1 MSGKHFENGKSYT
14 LGGLFAE
21 GIKLIIPDL
30 QRDYCWGSLEKEKK
44 LVSGFVDSL
53 LDLFESGNKGSNLGL
68 IYGYESITNHIELCD
83 GQQRITTLYFLLGL
97 LNKHSRNNSFENYLK
112 TSADELRL
120 QYAIRESTLFFLE
133 DLSYKFFITNG
144 VTAVGDIKNEAWY
157 FKDYDL
163 DPSIQSM
170 LDALKVI
177 ERKLRGVDAVQFGEF
192 IVNHISFLYIDVG
205 NRKNGEETFV
215 VINTTGESLSATENL
230 KPHLITKQPQ
240 EHQDAC
246 SKKWEEW
253 ETFFWQNRGENDT
266 ADNGLKE
273 FFRWLTLLNLDRQND
288 DGHAEFEHIQDG
300 EGGDYDFS
308 TVLNIAF
315 DDICRYFDIAKR
327 IFSDKSI
334 FGNEDDKKL
343 LSPHVKGNQQIDWFK
358 VLPVIAYCKKFPV
371 HTERDLL
378 RVKQFFSNVAKIDNV
393 RKNVKE
399 LLPKAIDIIY
409 NLPDSD
415 MASILKEKDVS
426 TQILSDEEKE
436 KFNLYLNKKNVR
448 TELENRFWKEE
459 AHPVWNGEIQP
470 LLEWSKVNG
479 TFDADLFDVCSE
491 TFNKLFHDDMEYE
504 ELDITRRALLTLNL
518 NEYPKIFKGY
528 TNYSFCYES
537 SDWQTLI
544 KENVKEFGKFIKKL
558 NGKNDIYAEQEKMI
572 NNSSKEYKDKLK
584 YFVKHPELLKYCEQ
598 KNVQWD
604 DDLETWWLIPKKHAT
619 KYIKLENFLLYLDLK
634 SKYDDMKNWEISYWE
649 YDGSIAY
656 LESADKTVIDM
667 FYEGSNKYTLQL
679 FNRDYN
685 DNGDYKLSKK
695 KYKSMAGE
703 LGLQWNGERYE
714 HPNMTKQKL
723 FSLVKKIVDSFE

>member
-14 LGGLFAE
+14 LGGLFAK

-53 LDLFESGNKGSNLGL
+53 LDLFKSGNEGSNLGL
-68 IYGYESITNHIELCD
+68 IYGYESVENHIELCD
-83 GQQRITTLYFLLGL
+83 GQQRITTLYLLLGL
-97 LNKHSRNNSFENYLK
+97 LNRHDEDNSFETYLK
-112 TSADELRL
+112 TSEDELRL
-120 QYAIRESTLFFLE
+120 QYAIRESTLYFLE
-133 DLSYKFFITNG
+133 DLARHFFVKEN
-144 VTAVGDIKNEAWY
+144 DISVRDLKNETWY

-170 LDALKVI
+170 LDALNAI
-177 ERKLRGVDAVQFGEF
+177 EQKLRGVKAVQFGEF
-192 IVNHISFLYIDVG
+192 IVNHISFLYIDLG

-215 VINTTGESLSATENL
+215 VINTTGEPLSATENL
-230 KPHLITKQPQ
+230 KPLLITKQPQ
-240 EHQDAC
+240 EHQNAC

-273 FFRWLTLLNLDRQND
+273 FFRWITLLNLDRQND
-288 DGHAEFEHIQDG
+288 DGLAEFERIQD
-300 EGGDYDFS
+300 EETDDYDFS
-308 TVLNIAF
+308 TILNAVTF
-315 DDICRYFDIAKR
+315 DDICRYFDIVKS
-327 IFSDKSI
+327 IFSDKPI
-334 FGNEDDKKL
+334 FGNGDDKAL
-343 LSPHVKGNQQIDWFK
+343 LSPNAKGNQKIDWFK
-358 VLPVIAYCKKFPV
+358 VLPVIAYCKKFPD

-393 RKNVKE
+393 SKSVKE

-415 MASILKEKDVS
+415 ITSILKEKDVS
-426 TQILSDEEKE
+426 TQILSEEEKE
-436 KFNLYLNKKNVR
+436 KFNLYLNKKYVR
-448 TELENRFWKEE
+448 TELEDKFWKEE
-459 AHPVWNGEIQP
+459 VHPVWNGEIQP
-470 LLEWSKVNG
+470 LIEWSKPNG
-479 TFDADLFDVCSE
+479 VFDVTKFDSYAE
-491 TFNKLFHDDMEYE
+491 TFNRLFHGDMKYE
-504 ELDITRRALLTLNL
+504 GLDITRRALLTLNL
-518 NEYPKIFKGY
+518 NKYPKIFKGY

-544 KENVKEFGKFIKKL
+544 KENEKEFGEFIKELL
-558 NGKNDIYAEQEKMI
+558 NGKDDIYAEQEKMI

-634 SKYDDMKNWEISYWE
+634 PKYDDIKNWEISYWE
-649 YDGSIAY
+649 YDGSVAY
-656 LESADKTVIDM
+656 LQNADETAIDI

-679 FNRDYN
+679 FNRDY
-685 DNGDYKLSKK
+685 KLSEK

>member
-14 LGGLFAE
+14 LGGLFAK

-53 LDLFESGNKGSNLGL
+53 LDLFKSGNKGSNLGL
-68 IYGYESITNHIELCD
+68 IYGYESVENHIELCD
-83 GQQRITTLYFLLGL
+83 GQQRITTLYLLLGL
-97 LNKHSRNNSFENYLK
+97 LNKHSRNDSFKNYLK
-112 TSADELRL
+112 TSTKELRL

-133 DLSYKFFITNG
+133 DLTCKFFITNG
-144 VTAVGDIKNEAWY
+144 VTAVDDIKNEAWY

-163 DPSIQSM
+163 DPSVQSM
-170 LDALKVI
+170 LDALKAI
-177 ERKLRGVDAVQFGEF
+177 ERKLRGVKAVQFGEF
-192 IVNHISFLYIDVG
+192 IVNHISFLYIDLG

-215 VINTTGESLSATENL
+215 VINTTGEPLSATENL

-273 FFRWLTLLNLDRQND
+273 FFRWITLLNLDRQND
-288 DGHAEFEHIQDG
+288 DGLAEFEHIQD
-300 EGGDYDFS
+300 EETDDYDFS
-308 TVLNIAF
+308 TILNVVTF
-315 DDICRYFDIAKR
+315 DDICRYFDIVKS

-334 FGNEDDKKL
+334 FGNEDDKTL
-343 LSPHVKGNQQIDWFK
+343 LSPNAKGNQQVDWFK

-415 MASILKEKDVS
+415 MTSILKEKDVS

-479 TFDADLFDVCSE
+479 AFDADLFDVCSE

-572 NNSSKEYKDKLK
+572 SNSSKEYKDKLK
-584 YFVKHPELLKYCEQ
+584 YFVEYPELLKYCEQ

-604 DDLETWWLIPKKHAT
+604 NDLKTWWLIAQIRAI

-634 SKYDDMKNWEISYWE
+634 SKYDDMKVYE
-649 YDGSIAY
+649 YEGSVAY
-656 LESADKTVIDM
+656 LESAGETAIDM

-679 FNRDYN
+679 FNRD
-685 DNGDYKLSKK
+685 DSISKA
-695 KYKSMAGE
+695 KYKSIAE
-703 LGLQWNGERYE
+703 KLGLEWNKDKKRYE
-714 HPNMTKQKL
+714 RPNMTKQKI
-723 FSLVKKIVDSFE
+723 FSLVKQIVDLFE